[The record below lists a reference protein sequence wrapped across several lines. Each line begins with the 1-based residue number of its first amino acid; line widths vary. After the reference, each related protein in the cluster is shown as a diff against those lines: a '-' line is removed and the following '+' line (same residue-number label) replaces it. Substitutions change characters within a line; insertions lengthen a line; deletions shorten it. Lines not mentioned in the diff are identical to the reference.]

1 MIYSIHAWNSDQK
14 EECFRGFPVDAS
26 DPNLAIANAMEL
38 LMDNPA
44 ITLVMIRMW
53 FKVVRFD
60 HELGAVQFIRPEQY
74 AGVTARV
81 NRLKNLIPQGTQDL
95 SYRPDVLM
103 ADRKP
108 IMVQL
113 EYNSPDDL
121 IKNKETLL
129 PYLLDDP
136 PTIIIPV

>member
-14 EECFRGFPVDAS
+14 EECFRGFSADSS
-26 DPNLAIANAMEL
+26 DPNLAIENAMEL
-38 LMDNPA
+38 LIDNRQ

-60 HELGAVQFIRPEQY
+60 HELGAIQFIRPEHY
-74 AGVTARV
+74 SGVTARV

-95 SYRPDVLM
+95 SYRPDVLL
-103 ADRKP
+103 ADRQP

-113 EYNSPDDL
+113 EYNSPEDL
-121 IKNKETLL
+121 IQNKGTLL
-129 PYLLDDP
+129 PYLSDDP